1 MRLLCQCDCT
11 VAGENALSPCISV
24 RTAITIDSHTTAGGQ
39 LQHCLAVPRLA
50 VATALMELP
59 PDIRS
64 MVSRFEGG
72 VLMGALGFQATLTL
86 PIVASGMLTAAVRS
100 VVCLSFPTKTE
111 LQSQFC
117 LVIIWHVDCGW
128 HIHSPDILE
137 QQLSISR
144 HQTHFQ
150 LLLLPHLLSC
160 ILHAA
165 INLQAASLQLK
176 MGHISSWRSTHL
188 THSNSLKRQC

>member
-1 MRLLCQCDCT
+1 MYVYTVARGASAPTLCQCDYT
-11 VAGENALSPCISV
+11 VLAGENALSPCISV

-86 PIVASGMLTAAVRS
+86 PIMASGMLTAATRHLVLLMHNER
-100 VVCLSFPTKTE
+100 E
-111 LQSQFC
+111 LQLLSW
-117 LVIIWHVDCGW
+117 LVITLAFLAQYPR
-128 HIHSPDILE
+128 SPARTIAPG
-137 QQLSISR
+137 LSHGTLIAAD
-144 HQTHFQ
+144 
-150 LLLLPHLLSC
+150 LYK
-160 ILHAA
+160 LHACC
-165 INLQAASLQLK
+165 S
-176 MGHISSWRSTHL
+176 
-188 THSNSLKRQC
+188 